1 MNIIGEGFHQNIIN
15 EIDLRHRIYG
25 YRANSNLTDGVVPK
39 VIDYLNSRTGWVRMV
54 SSVNIKSLETINSP
68 GLKVLN
74 LSGDQLA
81 KKFILFNG
89 VGEFNNYNNRGG
101 IMGAEWNVST
111 PINNILADNKAYGI
125 GNTQTFGQSPM
136 MGIISTNIKTETH
149 GSLKTATIQIKAF
162 NKVQFDIIDN
172 LYLRL
177 GYNILLEWG
186 HSHYFKNTQLSDLS
200 PNDKTLVDNYFGKND
215 YYDLLSISQQFRIS
229 SNGNYDALIGKVVN
243 FNWTFNIDGSYDIVV
258 ILRSQGDIIESLK
271 TNISLSTFG
280 PLATGFVPSAPQ
292 RFPSTPQRF
301 STTPTQQPPPT
312 TTQPNETSDQSTELG
327 KLYAKCKSL
336 LEDIKS
342 QAKAGCVTT
351 FYNIDTKDILRQEF
365 KDPSKPLYY
374 IRLGSLLKWMEEKLV
389 NKVKFNNKYSPII
402 KFDYDLE
409 NNLIYSLGS
418 DYSFSA
424 NPQVCLVK
432 SSIVLGNER
441 YVIAPNAED
450 FLKSVKNSSTISS
463 GHLMNIYLNFDFLLR
478 IFKDNVDKEGKVTLV
493 KFLQVICEGINK
505 SLGNVN
511 ILEPAIDESNGKI
524 IIIDQNSL
532 PNRDNIIKL
541 IDPNASTNLAVFDL
555 FGYNFSNPNE
565 VRGTFVQ
572 DFSLKTSVTP
582 QLASMIT
589 IGATSQGY
597 VVGSDSTALSRLNRG
612 LEDRI
617 KSEVVDANYSDFT
630 SSLDNTFT
638 TFKNQAASLSEY
650 IKICFSTSD
659 GLPKL
664 PSELTNDITTTLRNT
679 IESGEA
685 YYSISQSLSNAD
697 NASNLSG
704 FLPFNLSLTIDGLSG
719 MKVYQKFT
727 VSNEYL
733 PSNYPQSLEF
743 IITSLTNTIQNNKW
757 TTQIE
762 SLALPKVTTQ
772 NKLSLELL
780 PSLTNILSSIP
791 ENATGLFI
799 NFTPKSNVRVNVN
812 SLQVSENAIS
822 LIKYYEGIVIDK
834 KTGASLPYFDDF
846 AKIWTIG
853 YGTTEIKNQPVNP
866 YTTPVTEPQA
876 ANLLLNDVKS
886 KFEPAVKRSIKV
898 PLTQNEFDALI
909 VFTYNVGQGNMSKS
923 TLVSLIN
930 QKKYIEAANEF
941 LKWANSKGVPVPG
954 LLRRRRNEKYL
965 FEKDSP
971 GNI

>member
-25 YRANSNLTDGVVPK
+25 YRANSNLTDGIVPK

-54 SSVNIKSLETINSP
+54 SSVDIKSLETINSP
-68 GLKVLN
+68 GLKELN

-101 IMGAEWNVST
+101 IMGAEWSATNST
-111 PINNILADNKAYGI
+111 NNILANNKAYGI

-200 PNDKTLVDNYFGKND
+200 PNDKTLVDKYFGKND
-215 YYDLLSISQQFRIS
+215 YYDLLSSSQQFRIS

-243 FNWTFNIDGSYDIVV
+243 FNWTFNTDGSYDIVV

-271 TNISLSTFG
+271 TNISLSPPSNFG
-280 PLATGFVPSAPQ
+280 PLSTGFVPSSTQ
-292 RFPSTPQRF
+292 TSTPRF
-301 STTPTQQPPPT
+301 NTTPTQQPT
-312 TTQPNETSDQSTELG
+312 STVTQPNETIDQSTELG
-327 KLYAKCKSL
+327 KLYVECKDKL
-336 LEDIKS
+336 DNIKS
-342 QAKAGCVTT
+342 QAKTGCVTE
-351 FYNIDTKDILRQEF
+351 FYNIDVKDILRQEF
-365 KDPSKPLYY
+365 RDQSVALYY

-389 NKVKFNNKYSPII
+389 NKIKFNNKYSPII
-402 KFDYDLE
+402 KFDYNLE

-424 NPQVCLVK
+424 NPQVCLIK

-463 GHLMNIYLNFDFLLR
+463 GHLMNIYLNFDFLLG
-478 IFKDNVDKEGKVTLV
+478 IFKSNTDKEGKVTLV

-511 ILEPAIDESNGKI
+511 ILEPNIDESTNEI
-524 IIIDQNSL
+524 AIIDQNSL

-617 KSEVVDANYSDFT
+617 KSEVVDADYSDFT

-638 TFKNQAASLSEY
+638 KFKNQAISLSDY
-650 IKICFSTSD
+650 IKMCFSTSN
-659 GLPKL
+659 GLPVL
-664 PSELTNDITTTLRNT
+664 SPELTSDITTTLRNT
-679 IESGEA
+679 IELGEA
-685 YYSISQSLSNAD
+685 YYSISQSLNNVN

-704 FLPFNLSLTIDGLSG
+704 FLPFNLSLIIDGLSG

-757 TTQIE
+757 VTQIE

-772 NKLSLELL
+772 NKLSLESL
-780 PSLTNILSSIP
+780 PSLTSVLPSRP
-791 ENATGLFI
+791 ENMTGLFI
-799 NFTPKSNVRVNVN
+799 NFTPKSNVRVNVKT
-812 SLQVSENAIS
+812 LQVSENAIS

-876 ANLLLNDVKS
+876 ANLLLNDVKN